1 MVDTVGQVDY
11 ILKQSQKT
19 RSIGT
24 VTFAWI
30 SLISNFLGAR
40 TTKKSCAHRRVRRS
54 RGSQCVPECTG
65 WSEIYST
72 QRFVHQSTEDDSSF
86 CMSSTCRIR
95 QSNLNRQLYFY
106 CYIIHT
112 YTRSFSETLF
122 KSKKFKNA
130 AFRFKVGGLDFV
142 ELFENDDLTW
152 FPRSSFPRTQI
163 HNDSW
168 LSRFQF
174 SQA

>member
-30 SLISNFLGAR
+30 LLISNFWRREQRRNHVLPGEWDGRGALSVYQNVLGDPRFIQRNALYINQLKM
-40 TTKKSCAHRRVRRS
+40 TVASVCLLLAEL
-54 RGSQCVPECTG
+54 GSQTWIG
-65 WSEIYST
+65 
-72 QRFVHQSTEDDSSF
+72 SF
-86 CMSSTCRIR
+86 I
-95 QSNLNRQLYFY
+95 
-106 CYIIHT
+106 YIIHT
-112 YTRSFSETLF
+112 KLSRKRSFSETLF
-122 KSKKFKNA
+122 KSEKFKNA

-163 HNDSW
+163 HNDCW